1 MSSFIHKKLKA
12 FTLLELLVGM
22 IISGIV
28 IAAGFNA
35 YRVISTQFKTYKETS
50 AVYSSFSF
58 FEAQFRQDFR
68 NAKEISAENENS
80 VQFISG
86 EKKTGWRFNEKY
98 ALRNDRNET
107 DTFFVSPANS
117 APGFIF
123 SPRSHEGT
131 KETELNWRAKFNING
146 HSCEIDCIKDSAAV
160 EKVQMEFEKMI
171 EDGN

>member
-1 MSSFIHKKLKA
+1 MISFIHKKLKA

-35 YRVISTQFKTYKETS
+35 YRIISIQFKTYKETS

-58 FEAQFRQDFR
+58 FETQFRKDFR
-68 NAKEISAENENS
+68 NAKEISAEDENS
-80 VQFISG
+80 IQFISG
-86 EKKTGWRFNEKY
+86 EKKTDWRFSKRFS
-98 ALRNDRNET
+98 LRNEGTVT
-107 DTFFVSPANS
+107 DTFFSPCLRAS
-117 APGFIF
+117 VAKSQG
-123 SPRSHEGT
+123 G
-131 KETELNWRAKFNING
+131 ETSCYVNMSING
-146 HSCEIDCIKDSAAV
+146 HSCEIDCIKDSAAI